1 MKKKKMN
8 RYSIEDQIER
18 FGLTKEEAE
27 LKIFNIKKKISQKY
41 NIYSISDQ
49 MKKFNISEE
58 EAIEKIKQIKD
69 VNVFSIEWQ
78 IKKFNITKEEAEQKI
93 ESIKNKLKESQSK
106 MTDFDFNSM
115 IPSKKEHWIK
125 KGYSEEESIVK
136 SNENI
141 KQATYNCNEFVKDK
155 SRNPLK
161 YTGMYDTSIEYYLK
175 KGYSVDESRELLK
188 KRQTTFTLS
197 KCIENYGEIDGV
209 KKWKERQEKW
219 ILSLL
224 NNGNLKNG
232 YSKISIEMFYQ
243 IERKFNSEERKN
255 IKCYNLNGEFFIQ
268 QKNTYYS
275 YDFKYLNKIIEFNG
289 DVFHGNPSIYVES
302 DICINFKNKPLI
314 ARDLWQKDKIK
325 IDLAKSNGFDV
336 LVIWESEYKKNKENT
351 IKRCLEFL
359 NKSL

>member
-1 MKKKKMN
+1 MN

-27 LKIFNIKKKISQKY
+27 LKILNIKKKISQKY

-58 EAIEKIKQIKD
+58 EAIVKIKQIKD
-69 VNVFSIEWQ
+69 VNVFSVEWQ
-78 IKKFNITKEEAEQKI
+78 IKKFNITKEEAEDKI

-125 KGYSEEESIVK
+125 KGYSEEESIIK
-136 SNENI
+136 SKENI
-141 KQATYNCNEFVKDK
+141 KQATYNCNKFVKDK
-155 SRNPLK
+155 SKNPLK

-188 KRQTTFTLS
+188 KRQTTFTIS
-197 KCIENYGEIDGV
+197 KCIIKYGEVDGL

-219 ILSLL
+219 TSSLL
-224 NNGNLKNG
+224 NNGNLKIG
-232 YSKISIEMFYQ
+232 YSNISQVLFDKICENLKSDEHIYYGKKNKEISIA
-243 IERKFNSEERKN
+243 NSKSKRGF
-255 IKCYNLNGEFFIQ
+255 L
-268 QKNTYYS
+268 
-275 YDFKYLNKIIEFNG
+275 YDFTDTFNKKIIEFNG
-289 DVFHGNPSIYVES
+289 DIYHGNPNIYKDS
-302 DICINFKNKPLI
+302 DKPNPFKDLTCM
-314 ARDLWQKDKIK
+314 DLWQKDKIK

-336 LVIWESEYKKNKENT
+336 LVIWESEYKKDKENT

-359 NKSL
+359 NKSV